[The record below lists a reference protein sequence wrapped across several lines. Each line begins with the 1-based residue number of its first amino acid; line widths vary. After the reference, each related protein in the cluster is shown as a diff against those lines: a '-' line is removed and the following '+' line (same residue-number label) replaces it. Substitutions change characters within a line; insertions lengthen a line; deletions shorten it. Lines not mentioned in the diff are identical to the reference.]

1 MKRCILDCRVWGLG
15 DGAVDAD
22 EERLGDDGDEIHDV
36 CVQCALCTVCVLFF
50 HVGGCLCEA
59 LSLLQ
64 LTAWV
69 IVATLTAFCFK
80 FEGCVDLLNWG

>member
-36 CVQCALCTVCVLFF
+36 CVQCALCTGKRRV
-50 HVGGCLCEA
+50 
-59 LSLLQ
+59 
-64 LTAWV
+64 TAEV
-69 IVATLTAFCFK
+69 QQCGSAHEL
-80 FEGCVDLLNWG
+80 

>member
-22 EERLGDDGDEIHDV
+22 EERLGDDGDEIHDPIASCV
-36 CVQCALCTVCVLFF
+36 CTVHCALTVCVLFF

-59 LSLLQ
+59 LLSLLQ

-80 FEGCVDLLNWG
+80 F